1 MKPEINSLRSIVL
14 AGLVLALATVLP
26 AQSAGSD
33 TGKATT
39 PPASAPSAQPA
50 PGTTPVGGDSP
61 APADTKQP
69 ATQQPTSTRPS
80 GKSSPDATS
89 KEPAPGTTPVGGDIP
104 AKSADLEKVV
114 PVGGDLIKVKPGSVE
129 DVSAVG
135 NRDIGGRGL
144 GNWYSTDTEIKMGKT
159 YADEIEKSSKFI
171 TDPVV
176 TEYVNRIGQNIVK
189 NSDCKVPFT
198 IKVLDSDEI
207 NAFALPGGFFYVNSG
222 LILNADEEAE
232 LAGVMAHETAHVCAH
247 HAVREMTRMNYAQL
261 GTIPLIFI
269 GGWTGYGIY
278 EAASIGI
285 PITFMKFSREFE
297 AQADYLGVQ
306 YMYRAGYDP
315 QAFITFFEK
324 IQALEKR
331 KPGAVAKVFADH
343 PQTPDRILH
352 TQEEIA
358 RILPARDEYMVTTS
372 EFDDVK
378 ARLARIENKR
388 RLTDTKGVT
397 RPSLRRASTG
407 TDSGS
412 SPARPT
418 TARVPTTSPRCIAAT
433 TRTKSDALQGGRQSR
448 KGTAQPERVLLLV
461 LSAASLYI
469 GCGRQLH
476 SIHEENCHFRGGLC
490 LHSAADEDRQSD
502 ASRAAARHRVCPQ
515 SPAGHRVQR
524 QRHHHGG
531 QSPDR
536 DTS

>member
-1 MKPEINSLRSIVL
+1 MEKLSGTRTVL
-14 AGLVLALATVLP
+14 VVLALAAAGTFAI
-26 AQSAGSD
+26 AQS
-33 TGKATT
+33 TGTSADPANT
-39 PPASAPSAQPA
+39 PSPSAQPA
-50 PGTTPVGGDSP
+50 PGTTPVGGDGP
-61 APADTKQP
+61 APAADTKQTSQSPSAQP
-69 ATQQPTSTRPS
+69 ASQTSDNTAGNPS
-80 GKSSPDATS
+80 DN
-89 KEPAPGTTPVGGDIP
+89 KEKKNKKDKKDKDKPAPGTEAVEGDNVRVDP
-104 AKSADLEKVV
+104 EKVV
-114 PVGGDLIKVKPGSVE
+114 PVGGELQKVKNGSIE
-129 DVSAVG
+129 DVNAVG

-176 TEYVNRIGQNIVK
+176 DEYVNRVGQNIVK

-198 IKVLDSDEI
+198 IKVIDSDEI

-297 AQADYLGVQ
+297 SQADYLGVQ

-324 IQALEKR
+324 IQAREKR

-352 TQEEIA
+352 SQEEIA

-372 EFDDVK
+372 EFNEVK

-407 TDSGS
+407 PDDSGQGGSQSGDSGS
-412 SPARPT
+412 SSDDKPT
-418 TARVPTTSPRCIAAT
+418 
-433 TRTKSDALQGGRQSR
+433 
-448 KGTAQPERVLLLV
+448 
-461 LSAASLYI
+461 
-469 GCGRQLH
+469 LH
-476 SIHEENCHFRGGLC
+476 R
-490 LHSAADEDRQSD
+490 
-502 ASRAAARHRVCPQ
+502 
-515 SPAGHRVQR
+515 
-524 QRHHHGG
+524 
-531 QSPDR
+531 R
-536 DTS
+536 DDQN

>member
-1 MKPEINSLRSIVL
+1 MKPELNSIRLVML
-14 AGLVLALATVLP
+14 AGFGAGAGHCFGSAIDESRSSLDKYGFGEHHARQLANRATGSGYHPGRGRYPGDDHHQAAFGAAARPQPRPQRTAKPIQPPRRNLRLAP
-26 AQSAGSD
+26 
-33 TGKATT
+33 
-39 PPASAPSAQPA
+39 
-50 PGTTPVGGDSP
+50 
-61 APADTKQP
+61 
-69 ATQQPTSTRPS
+69 RPS
-80 GKSSPDATS
+80 
-89 KEPAPGTTPVGGDIP
+89 VGIFP
-104 AKSADLEKVV
+104 QRSADLEKVV
-114 PVGGDLIKVKPGSVE
+114 PVGGELIKVKPGSVE

-171 TDPVV
+171 TDSVID
-176 TEYVNRIGQNIVK
+176 EYVNRIGQNIVK

-198 IKVLDSDEI
+198 IKVIDSDEI

-285 PITFMKFSREFE
+285 PITFMRFSREFE
-297 AQADYLGVQ
+297 SQADYLGVQ

-324 IQALEKR
+324 VQALEKR

-358 RILPARDEYMVTTS
+358 RILPARDEYMVTSS

-407 TDSGS
+407 TDSTGS
-412 SPARPT
+412 STSQTGDTTNSDDKPT
-418 TARVPTTSPRCIAAT
+418 
-433 TRTKSDALQGGRQSR
+433 
-448 KGTAQPERVLLLV
+448 
-461 LSAASLYI
+461 
-469 GCGRQLH
+469 LH
-476 SIHEENCHFRGGLC
+476 R
-490 LHSAADEDRQSD
+490 
-502 ASRAAARHRVCPQ
+502 
-515 SPAGHRVQR
+515 
-524 QRHHHGG
+524 
-531 QSPDR
+531 R
-536 DTS
+536 DDQN